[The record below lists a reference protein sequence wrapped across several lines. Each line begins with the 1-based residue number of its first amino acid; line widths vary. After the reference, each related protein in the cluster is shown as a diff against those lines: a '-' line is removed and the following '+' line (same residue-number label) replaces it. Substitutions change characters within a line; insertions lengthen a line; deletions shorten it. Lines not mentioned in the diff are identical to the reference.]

1 MKKILIS
8 GGEGNFAKEILKYN
22 KKFEIFTPS
31 KKEMNIE
38 NLNSVIKFIKK
49 TKIHYFIHS
58 AALTRPMSQ
67 HNFKIEQ
74 SIKTNIVGTANVV
87 IACQKFKVKL
97 IYISTNLVYPGI
109 VGNYKEN
116 QAILPVNAYAWSKLG
131 GESAV
136 HLYKNSLILR
146 TCMTDNIYPHK
157 VAFTDY
163 ITSFIKKSE
172 AAKLVLKLLD
182 KYGIINLGGKTQ
194 SSYDFAKDS
203 NNKIKKK
210 NLTKQDIILIGKNTS
225 ININKIKNI
234 KF

>member
-8 GGEGNFAKEILKYN
+8 GGEGDFAKEILKYN
-22 KKFEIFTPS
+22 KKFEIFSPS

-38 NLNSVIKFIKK
+38 NLNSVIKFIKR

-97 IYISTNLVYPGI
+97 IYISTNLVYPGV

-157 VAFTDY
+157 VAFTNY

-172 AAKLVLKLLD
+172 AAKLVLRLVD

-194 SSYDFAKDS
+194 SSYDFAKNS

-210 NLTKQDIILIGKNTS
+210 VLTKQDIILIGKNTS
-225 ININKIKNI
+225 ININKMKNK